1 DVVREVGDYLAERV
15 AVCVDAGI
23 ARDKLLL
30 DPGFGFGKND
40 AHNLELLARLSEFGK
55 FELPLLVGLSRKSMI
70 GRLLQREVDERLV
83 GSVALALMAV
93 ERGAH
98 IVRVHD
104 VGETM
109 DALCLWQAVQGFVEK
124 QA

>member
-1 DVVREVGDYLAERV
+1 MRID
-15 AVCVDAGI
+15 VCVEAGI

-40 AHNLELLARLSEFGK
+40 AHNLELLARLPEFRK

-70 GRLLQREVDERLV
+70 GRLLQREVDERLI

-109 DALCLWQAVQGFVEK
+109 DALRLWQAVQGFVEK